1 MLETMSNSYILQIL
15 LIEYVL
21 MTGILA
27 FRHLLKNLTKM
38 ICYCSMI

>member
-27 FRHLLKNLTKM
+27 EFLNLKLRWM
-38 ICYCSMI
+38 FW